1 MKKNL
6 LVALISGLCF
16 TFLQAQDQS
25 ATQNTFTKS
34 YFVWV
39 NSTASNVRYLWDIT
53 DSTITVGSS
62 KKRSDMSLK
71 TYNVEQVKWVK
82 VRQKG
87 SVEIGVIIGLL
98 AGTVVGYISGY
109 AQGDDEPC
117 TICFALD
124 AETKGTILAIPGA
137 LGGAIIGGI
146 IGGLKRKIPINGS
159 RNTLAQQRKKLE
171 QYKRGQ

>member
-25 ATQNTFTKS
+25 ETQNTFTKS

-82 VRQKG
+82 FRQKG

-98 AGTVVGYISGY
+98 AGTVVGYLSGF
-109 AQGDDEPC
+109 AQGDDDPSNY
-117 TICFALD
+117 FAFT